1 MKRLTRTAT
10 AVAAGLLLLGTLGT
24 ATATAETGTSGTA
37 TAPGGVLGPDGYKG
51 IQLGQSERDAEKTG
65 LLVNKQTTPGCD
77 FYRLAASEGK
87 PNLGGGVFIEPR
99 KGVVVITGTN
109 LIRTP
114 EGITMGTGLARV
126 KAAYPRLTKVGDF
139 IFETP
144 VPGGTPGER
153 YRFAVDE
160 QNLVA
165 DFALEATDRGTCD
178 S

>member
-24 ATATAETGTSGTA
+24 ATATAATGTSGTA

-65 LLVNKQTTPGCD
+65 LLVNKQTTSGCD

-99 KGVVVITGTN
+99 KGWW
-109 LIRTP
+109 
-114 EGITMGTGLARV
+114 
-126 KAAYPRLTKVGDF
+126 
-139 IFETP
+139 
-144 VPGGTPGER
+144 
-153 YRFAVDE
+153 
-160 QNLVA
+160 
-165 DFALEATDRGTCD
+165 
-178 S
+178 